1 MCLVQSKRLNQR
13 NQNLSALATH
23 MSGKVRAFLE
33 LMRLKNVFLAA
44 ITVPLG
50 AHFAI
55 GDEWISEY
63 LSEVLIQTLAVI
75 FFIGAGNT
83 MNDIKDSEI
92 DKTAHPSRPIPS
104 RRLTIK
110 EAIYF
115 TSTLWALSVLCVL
128 FGTLEL
134 YNNAMEWYPL
144 LTIYILAVA
153 LMLTYDHGPKT
164 KDSGLIGNVSIS
176 LMVGA
181 VILYGASSVS
191 SINSILV
198 WWTALVVFFTNLARE
213 IVKDCQDMESDEGLR
228 QTLPMKFGLQ
238 NSRMAAYV
246 IVMAAL
252 VCLYMPYWRGPF
264 EFGQIFFQIPAIL
277 TLITLNRPLYEG
289 KDALVAGRIR
299 VAMLLGLIGFII
311 PMYV

>member
-1 MCLVQSKRLNQR
+1 M
-13 NQNLSALATH
+13 A
-23 MSGKVRAFLE
+23 GKVRAFLE

-55 GDEWISEY
+55 GDQWFSDY
-63 LSEVLIQTLAVI
+63 LLEVVVQTFAVI

-83 MNDIKDSEI
+83 MNDIKDSDI
-92 DKTAHPSRPIPS
+92 DKTAHPNRPIPS
-104 RRLTIK
+104 QRITIK
-110 EAIYF
+110 EARFF
-115 TSTLWALSVLCVL
+115 TWALWILSVMCVL
-128 FGTLEL
+128 FGTFKL
-134 YNNAMEWYPL
+134 YNDDMEWYPL
-144 LTIYILAVA
+144 LTIYVLAVA

-164 KDSGLIGNVSIS
+164 KDSGLIGNISIS

-181 VILYGASSVS
+181 VILYGASSIS
-191 SINSILV
+191 SLNSTLV

-213 IVKDCQDMESDEGLR
+213 IVKDCQDMESDEGIR

-246 IVMAAL
+246 IIMAAL

-289 KDALVAGRIR
+289 RDALVAGRIR

>member
-1 MCLVQSKRLNQR
+1 MCLVQSNRLNQR
-13 NQNLSALATH
+13 SQNLSAPAIY

-55 GDEWISEY
+55 GNEWFDNY
-63 LSEVLIQTLAVI
+63 LPEVLIQTLAVI

-92 DKTAHPSRPIPS
+92 DKTAHPNRPIPS
-104 RRLTIK
+104 QRIGIN
-110 EAIYF
+110 EAKKF
-115 TSTLWALSVLCVL
+115 TWALWTLSITCVL
-128 FGTLEL
+128 FGVYRL
-134 YNNAMEWYPL
+134 NSNDMQWYPL
-144 LTIYILAVA
+144 VMIYVLAVG
-153 LMLTYDHGPKT
+153 LMISYDHGPKT

-176 LMVGA
+176 IMVGA
-181 VILYGASSVS
+181 VILYGASSVA
-191 SINSILV
+191 SITSTLA
-198 WWTALVVFFTNLARE
+198 WWTAGVVFFTNLARE
-213 IVKDCQDMESDEGLR
+213 IIKDCQDMESDEGIR
-228 QTLPMKFGLQ
+228 NTMPMKHGLA

-246 IVMAAL
+246 IIMASL
-252 VCLYMPYWRGPF
+252 VCLYVPYWKGPF
-264 EFGQIFFQIPAIL
+264 EFGQIFFQIPAIM

-299 VAMLLGLIGFII
+299 AAMLLGLIGFII

>member
-1 MCLVQSKRLNQR
+1 
-13 NQNLSALATH
+13 

-55 GDEWISEY
+55 GDEWFNEY
-63 LSEVLIQTLAVI
+63 LIEVVVQTLAVV

-83 MNDIKDSEI
+83 MNDIKDSDI
-92 DKTAHPSRPIPS
+92 DKTAHPNRPIPS
-104 RRLTIK
+104 KRVSISDAKKFTWLLWSLSIGCVIFGVLRLHDN
-110 EAIYF
+110 E
-115 TSTLWALSVLCVL
+115 
-128 FGTLEL
+128 
-134 YNNAMEWYPL
+134 MQWYPL
-144 LTIYILAVA
+144 VAIYVLAVA
-153 LMLTYDHGPKT
+153 LMMSYDHGPKT

-176 LMVGA
+176 VMVGA

-191 SINSILV
+191 SVSSTLV
-198 WWTALVVFFTNLARE
+198 WWTASVVFFTNLARE
-213 IVKDCQDMESDEGLR
+213 IVKDCQDMESDEGIR
-228 QTLPMKFGLQ
+228 NTLPMSFGLQ

-246 IVMAAL
+246 IIMASL
-252 VCLYMPYWRGPF
+252 VCLYMPYWKGPF
-264 EFGQIFFQIPAIL
+264 EFGQLFFQIPAIM
-277 TLITLNRPLYEG
+277 TLITLNKPLYEG

-299 VAMLLGLIGFII
+299 IAMLLGLIGFII

>member
-1 MCLVQSKRLNQR
+1 M
-13 NQNLSALATH
+13 A
-23 MSGKVRAFLE
+23 GKVRAFLE

-50 AHFAI
+50 AQFAI
-55 GDEWISEY
+55 GEQWFSDY
-63 LSEVLIQTLAVI
+63 LLEVAVQTFAVI

-83 MNDIKDSEI
+83 MNDIKDSDI
-92 DKTAHPSRPIPS
+92 DKTAHPNRPIPS
-104 RRLTIK
+104 QRITIK
-110 EAIYF
+110 EARFF
-115 TSTLWALSVLCVL
+115 TWALWILSVMCVL
-128 FGTLEL
+128 FGTFKL
-134 YNNAMEWYPL
+134 YNDDMEWYPL
-144 LTIYILAVA
+144 LTIYVLAVA

-164 KDSGLIGNVSIS
+164 KDSGLIGNISIS

-181 VILYGASSVS
+181 VILYGASSIS
-191 SINSILV
+191 SLNSTLV

-213 IVKDCQDMESDEGLR
+213 IVKDCQDMESDEGIR

-246 IVMAAL
+246 IIMAAL

-289 KDALVAGRIR
+289 RDALVAGRIR

>member
-1 MCLVQSKRLNQR
+1 M
-13 NQNLSALATH
+13 A
-23 MSGKVRAFLE
+23 GKVRAFLE
-33 LMRLKNVFLAA
+33 LMRLKNVVLAA

-55 GDEWISEY
+55 GGDWFNQY
-63 LSEVLIQTLAVI
+63 LLEVTIQTLAVV

-83 MNDIKDSEI
+83 MNDIKDSDI
-92 DKTAHPSRPIPS
+92 DKTAHPNRPIPS
-104 RRLTIK
+104 QRITIK
-110 EAIYF
+110 EARYF
-115 TSTLWALSVLCVL
+115 TWTLWILSIICVL
-128 FGTLEL
+128 FGTLKL
-134 YNNAMEWYPL
+134 YNDEMEWYPL
-144 LTIYILAVA
+144 LTIYVLAVV

-164 KDSGLIGNVSIS
+164 KDSGLIGNISIS

-181 VILYGASSVS
+181 VILYGASSIS
-191 SINSILV
+191 SINSTLV

-213 IVKDCQDMESDEGLR
+213 IVKDCQDMESDEGIR
-228 QTLPMKFGLQ
+228 QTLPMTFGLQ

-246 IVMAAL
+246 IIMAAL

>member
-1 MCLVQSKRLNQR
+1 
-13 NQNLSALATH
+13 

-55 GDEWISEY
+55 GDEWFNEY
-63 LSEVLIQTLAVI
+63 LIEVVIQTLAVV

-83 MNDIKDSEI
+83 MNDIKDSDI
-92 DKTAHPSRPIPS
+92 DKTAHPNRPIPS
-104 RRLTIK
+104 KRVSISDAKKFTWLLWSLSIGCVIFGVLRLHDN
-110 EAIYF
+110 E
-115 TSTLWALSVLCVL
+115 
-128 FGTLEL
+128 
-134 YNNAMEWYPL
+134 MQWYPL
-144 LTIYILAVA
+144 VAIYVLAVA
-153 LMLTYDHGPKT
+153 LMMSYDHGPKT

-176 LMVGA
+176 VMVGA

-191 SINSILV
+191 SVSSTLV
-198 WWTALVVFFTNLARE
+198 WWTASVVFFTNLARE
-213 IVKDCQDMESDEGLR
+213 IVKDCQDMESDEGIR
-228 QTLPMKFGLQ
+228 NTLPMSFGLQ

-246 IVMAAL
+246 IIMASL
-252 VCLYMPYWRGPF
+252 VCLYMPYWKGPF
-264 EFGQIFFQIPAIL
+264 EFGQLFFQIPAIM
-277 TLITLNRPLYEG
+277 TLITLNKPLYEG

-299 VAMLLGLIGFII
+299 IAMLLGLIGFII

>member
-1 MCLVQSKRLNQR
+1 M
-13 NQNLSALATH
+13 A
-23 MSGKVRAFLE
+23 GKVRAFLE

-50 AHFAI
+50 AQFAI
-55 GDEWISEY
+55 GEQWFSDY
-63 LSEVLIQTLAVI
+63 LLEVAVQTFAVI

-83 MNDIKDSEI
+83 MNDIKDSDI
-92 DKTAHPSRPIPS
+92 DKTAHPNRPIPS
-104 RRLTIK
+104 QRVTIK
-110 EAIYF
+110 EARYF
-115 TSTLWALSVLCVL
+115 TWTLWILSIMCVL
-128 FGTLEL
+128 FGTFKL
-134 YNNAMEWYPL
+134 YNDDMEWYPL
-144 LTIYILAVA
+144 LTIYVLAVA

-164 KDSGLIGNVSIS
+164 KDSGLIGNISIS

-181 VILYGASSVS
+181 VILYGASSIS
-191 SINSILV
+191 SLNSTLV

-213 IVKDCQDMESDEGLR
+213 IVKDCQDMESDEGIR

-246 IVMAAL
+246 IIMAAL

-289 KDALVAGRIR
+289 RDALVAGRIR

>member
-1 MCLVQSKRLNQR
+1 MNQR
-13 NQNLSALATH
+13 SQNLVALATH

-55 GDEWISEY
+55 GDEWFNEY
-63 LSEVLIQTLAVI
+63 LIEVVVQTLAVV

-83 MNDIKDSEI
+83 MNDIKDSDI
-92 DKTAHPSRPIPS
+92 DKTAHPNRPIPS
-104 RRLTIK
+104 KRVSISDAKKFTWLLWSLSIGCVIFGVLRLHDN
-110 EAIYF
+110 E
-115 TSTLWALSVLCVL
+115 
-128 FGTLEL
+128 
-134 YNNAMEWYPL
+134 MQWYPL
-144 LTIYILAVA
+144 VAIYVLAVA
-153 LMLTYDHGPKT
+153 LMMSYDHGPKT

-176 LMVGA
+176 VMVGA

-191 SINSILV
+191 SVSSTLV
-198 WWTALVVFFTNLARE
+198 WWTASVVFFTNLARE
-213 IVKDCQDMESDEGLR
+213 IVKDCQDMESDEGIR
-228 QTLPMKFGLQ
+228 NTLPMSFGLQ

-246 IVMAAL
+246 IIMASL
-252 VCLYMPYWRGPF
+252 VCLYMPYWKGPF
-264 EFGQIFFQIPAIL
+264 EFGQLFFQIPAIM
-277 TLITLNRPLYEG
+277 TLITLNKPLYEG

-299 VAMLLGLIGFII
+299 IAMLLGLIGFII

>member
-1 MCLVQSKRLNQR
+1 
-13 NQNLSALATH
+13 
-23 MSGKVRAFLE
+23 MSGRVRAFLE

-50 AHFAI
+50 AQFAI
-55 GDEWISEY
+55 GDEWISDY
-63 LSEVLIQTLAVI
+63 LSDVVIQIFAVI

-83 MNDIKDSEI
+83 MNDIKDSDI

-104 RRLTIK
+104 QRISIE
-110 EAIYF
+110 EAKYF
-115 TSTLWALSVLCVL
+115 TWALWILSIACVL
-128 FGTLEL
+128 YGTFEL
-134 YNNAMEWYPL
+134 YNNEMEWYPL
-144 LTIYILAVA
+144 ITIYVLAVG
-153 LMLTYDHGPKT
+153 LMLSYDHGPKT
-164 KDSGLIGNVSIS
+164 KDSGLVGNISIS

-191 SINSILV
+191 SINSTLV
-198 WWTALVVFFTNLARE
+198 WWTASIVFFTNLARE
-213 IVKDCQDMESDEGLR
+213 IVKDCQDMESDEGIR
-228 QTLPMKFGLQ
+228 QTLPMKIGLQ
-238 NSRMAAYV
+238 NSRMVAYV
-246 IVMAAL
+246 IIMASL

-299 VAMLLGLIGFII
+299 AAMLLGLIGFIV

>member
-1 MCLVQSKRLNQR
+1 M
-13 NQNLSALATH
+13 A
-23 MSGKVRAFLE
+23 GKVRAFLE

-50 AHFAI
+50 AQFAI
-55 GDEWISEY
+55 GEQWFSDYS
-63 LSEVLIQTLAVI
+63 LEVVVQTFAVI

-83 MNDIKDSEI
+83 MNDIKDSDI
-92 DKTAHPSRPIPS
+92 DKTAHPNRPIPS
-104 RRLTIK
+104 QRITIK
-110 EAIYF
+110 EARFF
-115 TSTLWALSVLCVL
+115 TWALWILSVMCVL
-128 FGTLEL
+128 FGTFKL
-134 YNNAMEWYPL
+134 YNDDMEWYPL
-144 LTIYILAVA
+144 LTIYVLAVA

-164 KDSGLIGNVSIS
+164 KDSGLIGNISIS

-181 VILYGASSVS
+181 VILYGASSIS
-191 SINSILV
+191 SLNSTLV

-213 IVKDCQDMESDEGLR
+213 IVKDCQDMESDEGIR

-246 IVMAAL
+246 IIMAAL

-289 KDALVAGRIR
+289 RDALVAGRIR

>member
-1 MCLVQSKRLNQR
+1 
-13 NQNLSALATH
+13 

-55 GDEWISEY
+55 GDEWFNEY
-63 LSEVLIQTLAVI
+63 LIEVVVQTLAVV

-83 MNDIKDSEI
+83 MNDIKDSDI
-92 DKTAHPSRPIPS
+92 DKTAHPNRPIPS
-104 RRLTIK
+104 KRVSISDAKKFTWLLWSLSIGCVIFGVLRLHDN
-110 EAIYF
+110 E
-115 TSTLWALSVLCVL
+115 
-128 FGTLEL
+128 
-134 YNNAMEWYPL
+134 MQWYPL
-144 LTIYILAVA
+144 VAIYVLAVA
-153 LMLTYDHGPKT
+153 LMMSYDHGPKT

-176 LMVGA
+176 VMVGA

-191 SINSILV
+191 SVTSTLV
-198 WWTALVVFFTNLARE
+198 WWTASVVFFTNLARE
-213 IVKDCQDMESDEGLR
+213 IVKDCQDMESDEGIR
-228 QTLPMKFGLQ
+228 NTLPMSFGLQ

-246 IVMAAL
+246 IIMASL
-252 VCLYMPYWRGPF
+252 VCLYMPYWKGPF
-264 EFGQIFFQIPAIL
+264 EFGQLFFQIPAIM
-277 TLITLNRPLYEG
+277 TLITLNKPLYEG

-299 VAMLLGLIGFII
+299 IAMLLGLIGFII